1 MSKKARIWYLALGG
15 LLALILVAIVIALRP
30 IGTPISL
37 FTRAAAL
44 LGYLSIFAT
53 IVSSAYLIQIVKFF
67 GRPFIKVHHIVAV
80 AGLVLITLHPT
91 GVLITRASLG
101 IPFFSLSRSIL
112 GGPIAWVLVAAAVV
126 VALLRNK
133 IGRNWRPIHYLNYLA
148 FWLATLH
155 GNSIGTDLQ
164 SIVLRVISIV
174 MAIAVVAVF
183 VTVRRRTRKRK
194 R

>member
-1 MSKKARIWYLALGG
+1 MSKKARIRYLALGG
-15 LLALILVAIVIALRP
+15 LLALVLVAIIIALRP
-30 IGTPISL
+30 IGTPISVL
-37 FTRAAAL
+37 TRAAAL
-44 LGYLSIFAT
+44 LGYLSVFAT
-53 IVSSAYLIQIVKFF
+53 IVSSAYLLQIVKFF

-80 AGLVLITLHPT
+80 TGLVLITLHPT

-101 IPFFSLSRSIL
+101 IPLLSLTLGIL
-112 GGPIAWVLVAAAVV
+112 GGPIAWALIAIAVS
-126 VALLRNK
+126 VALLRKK

-155 GNSIGTDLQ
+155 ANITGTDLQ
-164 SIVLRVISIV
+164 STVIRVISIAL
-174 MAIAVVAVF
+174 AIAVIAVF